1 MEQDKENRKSTR
13 HFDLQKGSSRKF
25 ELEKD
30 SAEPIPSKFEE
41 LKKELLADGVIDAD
55 EVAKLRKELYADGV
69 IDKEEAEMLFE
80 INDEVSGKANAA
92 SWQTFFVEA
101 ISDFLLKDEKSPNI
115 IDKEEGDWLID
126 KIGNDGKV
134 DSAEKALLANLQKK
148 AKSMP
153 NGVEK
158 LIKAAGVTGNFST
171 GNVKQQ
177 EKNSAVSSPSKLKE
191 LKKELLADGVID
203 ADEVAKLRKE
213 LYADGVIDKEEA
225 EMLFEIND
233 EVSGKANAAS
243 WQTFFVEAISDFLL
257 KDEKSPNVID
267 KEEGDWLIDK
277 IGNDGKVDSAEKA
290 LLANLQKKAK
300 SMPEGVEELIKTAG
314 GTGSKKWLWII
325 LILIVILIIAFLS
338 FKSCN
343 NNGQESS
350 RSLPNDTTNVTNNSK
365 DSSTQDSAKQNP
377 KAVEDATNQGG
388 ALDETDGSSTVGSS
402 NNVDQDNSGHTT
414 STTNASKGT
423 QPNNA
428 KTSTKSKV
436 VSKSTTA
443 AKESDAQVSNS
454 EGAQQPISS
463 NSSIEVKAKQVIRG
477 DFGNGSVRKQ
487 KLGSEYTSIQNKV
500 NEMYRTGAVR

>member
-1 MEQDKENRKSTR
+1 MSEDNEKRKSTR
-13 HFDLQKGSSRKF
+13 NFNLNKVSSRNF
-25 ELEKD
+25 NLEKD
-30 SAEPIPSKFEE
+30 FIES
-41 LKKELLADGVIDAD
+41 
-55 EVAKLRKELYADGV
+55 
-69 IDKEEAEMLFE
+69 
-80 INDEVSGKANAA
+80 
-92 SWQTFFVEA
+92 
-101 ISDFLLKDEKSPNI
+101 ISPPLE
-115 IDKEEGDWLID
+115 
-126 KIGNDGKV
+126 
-134 DSAEKALLANLQKK
+134 
-148 AKSMP
+148 
-153 NGVEK
+153 
-158 LIKAAGVTGNFST
+158 
-171 GNVKQQ
+171 
-177 EKNSAVSSPSKLKE
+177 E

-300 SMPEGVEELIKTAG
+300 SMPEGVEELIKAAG
-314 GTGSKKWLWII
+314 GTGANDGDDSGHNGNGSGSKKWLWII
-325 LILIVILIIAFLS
+325 LILLVILIIAFLS

-350 RSLPNDTTNVTNNSK
+350 RALPNDTTNVTNNSK

-377 KAVEDATNQGG
+377 KAVEDATNQGS

-428 KTSTKSKV
+428 KTSTESKT

-500 NEMYRTGAVR
+500 NEMYRIGAVR